1 MMRPKII
8 LCISQPIN
16 ILTRVVIAIIFR
28 QENKR
33 DYLIKLLNLL
43 LPLINP
49 ALNRINTKLQV
60 KFDGHCLKQDL
71 VTFTHKQM

>member
-1 MMRPKII
+1 MMELKII
-8 LCISQPIN
+8 LRFSQPIN
-16 ILTRVVIAIIFR
+16 ILKRVVIAIIFR

-33 DYLIKLLNLL
+33 DYLIKVLNLL

>member
-16 ILTRVVIAIIFR
+16 ILKRVVIAIIFR

-60 KFDGHCLKQDL
+60 KFDGHCLKQNL

>member
-1 MMRPKII
+1 MMGPKII

-16 ILTRVVIAIIFR
+16 ILKRVVIAIIFW

-33 DYLIKLLNLL
+33 DYLIKVLNLL

>member
-16 ILTRVVIAIIFR
+16 ILKRVVIAIIFR

-33 DYLIKLLNLL
+33 DYLIKVLNLL

-49 ALNRINTKLQV
+49 ALNRINTKLQA